1 MFKVN
6 VTLLILNKTNFHS
19 LVNTLFMLKL
29 LNLLQWFVQ
38 ESIWY
43 LPMVTK
49 SKVMVKLLVLELID
63 VCLTSVSSLSN
74 LFEFKLGQFLLILIK
89 PQVTCML
96 HGQTIYSNNKDA
108 VSSKIIAYLVIT
120 PCKQNS
126 HYNLIQPPSFLV

>member
-1 MFKVN
+1 
-6 VTLLILNKTNFHS
+6 
-19 LVNTLFMLKL
+19 
-29 LNLLQWFVQ
+29 
-38 ESIWY
+38 
-43 LPMVTK
+43 MVTK

-89 PQVTCML
+89 PHVTCML

-126 HYNLIQPPSFLV
+126 HYNLIHPQVSLYRCKPF